1 MSYEAVTQRIYC
13 GRLLTPEEELE
24 NVLLEI
30 ELGRIKRIEYH
41 AAKPT
46 DPDCLDASDC
56 LVVPGFIDV
65 HIHGGMGHDVTDA
78 TYDAL
83 CSIAMHLARH
93 GVTSFL
99 PTIVTSPWP
108 RIVKAIHAIKEAVD
122 RGTPGAQVLGAHI
135 EGPYLSEEYRGAQ
148 PAEFIRQPSVKEF
161 DDHLCDYLAYVKM
174 VTLAPEQPGA
184 EELVEYLISKGIT
197 VSVGHS
203 AATYHQMLTAI
214 NIGVTSATHTY
225 NGMRAF
231 HHREPGLV
239 GAILSDDRIFAEVIW
254 DNRHVHPAAA
264 KILVKAKGSSHVMLV
279 SDAIRAAGLPDG
291 EYELGG
297 QKVYVRDGMARLE
310 NNVIAGSTIT
320 LDQAIRNASEHV
332 GLRAAVTMATLT
344 PARCIGLS
352 NRIGTIRPGLSADL
366 TVLDQNLNVIHTI
379 IAGRKFAPLE
389 SAG

>member
-1 MSYEAVTQRIYC
+1 MSSEVLNQRIYC

-24 NVLLEI
+24 DVLLEI
-30 ELGRIKRIEYH
+30 ELGRIKRIEHH
-41 AAKPT
+41 AVKPT
-46 DPDCLDASDC
+46 DSECLDASDC
-56 LVVPGFIDV
+56 LVVPGFIDI

-83 CSIAMHLARH
+83 CGIADHLARH

-108 RIVKAIHAIKEAVD
+108 CIVKAILAVKEAVD
-122 RGTPGAQVLGAHI
+122 RGTPGAIVVGAHI
-135 EGPYLSEEYRGAQ
+135 EGPYLSEEYKGAQ
-148 PAEFIRQPSVKEF
+148 PAEYICQPSAKEF
-161 DDHLCDYLAYVKM
+161 DDYLHDYLPYVKM

-184 EELVEYLISKGIT
+184 EELIEYLISKGIT

-203 AATYHQMLTAI
+203 AATYEQMLTAI

-225 NGMRAF
+225 NGMKAF

-239 GAILSDDRIFAEVIW
+239 GAVLSDDRIFAEVIW

-264 KILVKAKGSSHVMLV
+264 KILVKAKGPDHVILV

-297 QKVYVRDGMARLE
+297 QKVYVRNGMARLKD
-310 NNVIAGSTIT
+310 NVIAGSTVT
-320 LDQAIRNASEHV
+320 LDQAIRNASEYV
-332 GLRAAVTMATLT
+332 GLRAAIKMATHT

-352 NRIGTIRPGLSADL
+352 NRIGAIRPGLLADL
-366 TVLDQNLNVIHTI
+366 AVLDRNLNIAYTI
-379 IAGRKFAPLE
+379 IAGRRFTPSE
-389 SAG
+389 NTS